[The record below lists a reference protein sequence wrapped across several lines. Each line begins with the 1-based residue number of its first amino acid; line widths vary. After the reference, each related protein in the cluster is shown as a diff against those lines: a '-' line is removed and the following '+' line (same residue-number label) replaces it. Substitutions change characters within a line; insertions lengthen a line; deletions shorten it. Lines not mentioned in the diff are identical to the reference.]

1 MPRNGRSSAALK
13 TYNAKRDF
21 SLTPEP
27 SGTKSAARAR
37 GEPQALSFVIQK
49 HAASHLHYDFRLE
62 LDGVLLSWAVPK
74 GPSLDPADKRM
85 AVRTEDHPL
94 AYGGF
99 EGEIPAGQYGA
110 GRVIVW
116 DNGTWEPLADPHAG
130 LQAGKLPFVLHGH
143 KLQGAW
149 ELVRMRKPEE
159 RREAW
164 LLFKKRDA
172 HARPRSEFD
181 VLVAQPDS
189 VLSKAR
195 PRARKAAAKR
205 VAGTA
210 GGKRAS
216 DPAPARARKTA
227 GDAVS
232 LPPGARRAAL
242 PESLAP
248 QLATLAG
255 GVPHDGDWRFE
266 VKFDGYR
273 LLARIDRGRARLIT
287 RNGNDWTE
295 KLPAI
300 RAAVE
305 ALPLRSAW
313 IDGEIVVMNARGVP
327 DFNALQNAFDRHR
340 TAAVRYFVFDLPYF
354 GGYDLRA
361 LPQRE
366 RRRLLETL
374 VGTKQRGVLQLSTEL
389 DADSASVL
397 DAACRMYLE
406 GVIAKRT
413 DAPYVSRRSDTWL
426 KLKCGR
432 RQEFVIGGFT
442 ERGNQPGAAEV
453 GALLLGVHDDAG
465 RLVPVGRVGTGWD
478 LATAR
483 ELRRKLE
490 ALRTT
495 SSPFAVP
502 PAASTRWSKG
512 RAAAGTHWVKPRLVA
527 EVSFGEW
534 TPGAQLRHASFIA
547 LRTDKPPRAITREKE
562 VSMPASRKSAR
573 GAARAA
579 PAPAR
584 RSSAHVP
591 AARSGD
597 VKITN
602 PDRVIDASTGITKL
616 DLVRYYEGV
625 ARWMLPHLKDRPCSF
640 VRAPAGI
647 GGEIFFQKHA
657 DSGTLPHV
665 TVLDPKLWP
674 EHAALLSVDTQ
685 PALIGAAQM
694 NTVEFHTWNAKAP
707 DIDTPDRVV
716 FDLDP
721 GEGVSFAQVREGAE
735 LARSLLAELG
745 LKSWLKTSGGKGLHV
760 VVPIAPKLDSSTV
773 KQFSKQVVE
782 HLAQVIPQRFV
793 AKSGPKNRV
802 GRIFADYLRNG
813 LGATT
818 VAAFSAR
825 ARPGM
830 GVSMTLAWDD
840 LPGVKSGAQWTIRN
854 ALDHLSLRGPDP
866 WAGYVR
872 SRQTL
877 DAALKKLAPRRVKK

>member
-1 MPRNGRSSAALK
+1 MPRNGRSSRQKPAALK
-13 TYNAKRDF
+13 TYHAKRDF

-27 SGTKSAARAR
+27 SGAAPAGRAR
-37 GEPQALSFVIQK
+37 GKAQALSFVIQK

-99 EGEIPAGQYGA
+99 EGEIPADQYGA

-130 LQAGKLPFVLHGH
+130 LKAGKLPFVLHGH

-172 HARPRSEFD
+172 FARPRSDFD

-195 PRARKAAAKR
+195 PRTRRVAAKR
-205 VAGTA
+205 PASTA
-210 GGKRAS
+210 RSKRAAEDES
-216 DPAPARARKTA
+216 IE
-227 GDAVS
+227 
-232 LPPGARRAAL
+232 LPTGVRRAAL

-248 QLATLAG
+248 QLATLAS
-255 GVPHDGDWRFE
+255 GVPQDGDWRYE

-273 LLARIDRGRARLIT
+273 LLARVAGGRVRLIT
-287 RNGNDWTE
+287 RNGNDWTQ

-305 ALPLRSAW
+305 ALPVRSAW
-313 IDGEIVVMNARGVP
+313 IDGEIVVMNERGVP

-340 TAAVRYFVFDLPYF
+340 TAAVRYFVFDLPYL

-361 LPQRE
+361 VPQRE

-374 VGTKQRGVLQLSTEL
+374 VGAGRRGTLQLSAEL

-397 DAACRMYLE
+397 DAACRMHLE

-442 ERGNQPGAAEV
+442 ERGNEPGAAEV
-453 GALLLGVHDDAG
+453 GALLLGVHDDDG
-465 RLVPVGRVGTGWD
+465 RLMPVGRVGTGWD

-490 ALRTT
+490 ALRT
-495 SSPFAVP
+495 SASPFAVP
-502 PAASTRWSKG
+502 PASSTRWSKS
-512 RAAAGTHWVKPRLVA
+512 RAIAGTHWVKPRLVA

-534 TPGAQLRHASFIA
+534 TPGGQLRHASFIA

-573 GAARAA
+573 GAARTAPPAA
-579 PAPAR
+579 
-584 RSSAHVP
+584 RSSTRAP

-602 PDRVIDASTGITKL
+602 PDRVIDASTGTTKL

-625 ARWMLPHLKDRPCSF
+625 ARWILPHLKGRPCSF
-640 VRAPAGI
+640 VRAPSGI

-665 TVLDPKLWP
+665 TVLDPALWP
-674 EHAALLSVDTQ
+674 EHAALLSVDSA

-707 DIDTPDRVV
+707 AIDMPDRVV

-721 GEGVSFAQVREGAE
+721 GEGVSFAQVREGAQ

-745 LKSWLKTSGGKGLHV
+745 LKAWLKTSGGKGLHV
-760 VVPIAPKLDSSTV
+760 VVPIAPKLDSDAV
-773 KQFSKQVVE
+773 KQFSKLVVE
-782 HLAQVIPQRFV
+782 HLARVIPQRFV

-830 GVSMTLAWDD
+830 GVSMTIAWDD
-840 LPGVKSGAQWTIRN
+840 LAGVKSGAQWTIRN
-854 ALDHLSLRGPDP
+854 ALDHLSLRGTDP
-866 WAGYVR
+866 WAGYAR
-872 SRQTL
+872 SRQAL
-877 DAALKKLAPRRVKK
+877 DGALKKLSPR